1 MRGLRNLLLAVVALS
16 IIAGCENEKELDLVS
31 LSQITFDQLEICLDN
46 RGSYYEHECEGRT
59 GVYYAVIGG
68 HFSSGVA
75 MKLSESCSPNT
86 PSVRVDAENL
96 GYEYA
101 KSYEGQ
107 CVHIVAEIGSR
118 NMFTPDVRV
127 LHTIGKVSD
136 VEIKKMLQD
145 EEEAEVARL
154 RSLTPTLIVECTSRK
169 GWKAFLQH
177 LDGYATFVKPVNNPA
192 QGYNPIA
199 RRISILTNNDLGFW
213 YDGQQLTKQFNVS
226 LIWGYR
232 GFGDAKFDK
241 RDKTL
246 SFPVINWDSVKKKE
260 VGTLS
265 INQIYQCNTISRER
279 FDNIVDKFSASYT

>member
-1 MRGLRNLLLAVVALS
+1 MRGLRNLLLAVVALL

-127 LHTIGKVSD
+127 LHTIGKVTD

-154 RSLTPTLIVECTSRK
+154 RSLEPTLTVECTNRK
-169 GWKAFLQH
+169 GWKAYLQH
-177 LDGYATFVKPVNNPA
+177 LDGHATFVRPVNNPV
-192 QGYNPIA
+192 QGYNPVA
-199 RRISILTNNDLGFW
+199 RRISIVTNNDIGFW
-213 YDGQQLTKQFNVS
+213 YDGEQLAKKLNISYIGF
-226 LIWGYR
+226 R
-232 GFGDAKFDK
+232 GFYDPKFDK
-241 RDKTL
+241 R
-246 SFPVINWDSVKKKE
+246 KKE
-260 VGTLS
+260 IMFFAKEWNSKKQQEEPRTSGGT
-265 INQIYQCNTISRER
+265 YKCNTISRER
-279 FDNIVDKFSASYT
+279 FDKIVDKFSASYT